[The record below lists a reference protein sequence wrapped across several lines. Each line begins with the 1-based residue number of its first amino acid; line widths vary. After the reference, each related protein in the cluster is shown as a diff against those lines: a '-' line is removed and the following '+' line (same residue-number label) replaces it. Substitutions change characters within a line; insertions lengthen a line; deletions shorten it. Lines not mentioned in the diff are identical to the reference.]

1 MARLGV
7 IALEELEN
15 SGGYGDGEV
24 DTSEINAEVADAAV
38 EQSDITNDGD
48 NIGSAINDAGAVEDI
63 RDTMQESVDSGEG
76 LDETAAE
83 IAEVAIEGYARRL
96 GYVSRG
102 RLLPAKES
110 FGGRN
115 SRIQATKIAIEEAD
129 NIIVRAWNAIIST
142 VKKIFASV
150 VEFFKRM
157 FGTAQKMDDAVEKL
171 EVDPLAE
178 QKGLKDSV
186 KGLKSGTGK
195 RISADQFQSTVGR
208 NFSPTNTSALS
219 VDDVIDFVNGQ
230 KNALDGLNS
239 VYGAVDG
246 VIKELKSFV
255 KLVRGAK
262 NKERVK
268 DELRDMSS
276 AALKQFISDLE
287 KNIFKDNTILL
298 YGGDIVT
305 FNVSSAK
312 AFAGDGMANDAK
324 ATAFITKTPVPNK
337 VDGPIV
343 VKTWDKASATKLKS
357 SLSELSK
364 INLSTSKNINKIET
378 IRGKLLELLDDV
390 VDLIKTSK
398 GKAAKGD
405 SGDSD
410 FDPVSSK
417 EFKKTLDK
425 LKKMIGNIL
434 DVFTTLA
441 TPLQTSAM
449 KTISGGITLFN
460 ENRAAYTDEK

>member
-38 EQSDITNDGD
+38 EQSDITNEGD

-96 GYVSRG
+96 GYTSRG

-129 NIIVRAWNAIIST
+129 NIIVRAWNAIVAT

-186 KGLKSGTGK
+186 KGLKAGTGK

-219 VDDVIDFVNGQ
+219 VNDVVDFVDSQ
-230 KNALDGLNS
+230 KEALNGLNS
-239 VYGAVDG
+239 VYEIVDKSIRE
-246 VIKELKSFV
+246 IKTVV
-255 KLVRGAK
+255 KDLRDLK

-268 DELRDMSS
+268 DDVRDGFS
-276 AALKQFISDLE
+276 AIMKILIDGLKT
-287 KNIFKDNTILL
+287 KIFKDNTILL
-298 YGGDIVT
+298 YGGDNVT
-305 FNVSSAK
+305 FNVSSAE

-324 ATAFITKTPVPNK
+324 PTAFITKTPVPNK

-343 VKTWDKASATKLKS
+343 VKTWDKASATKLKT

-364 INLSTSKNINKIET
+364 INLTTSKNVNKIET
-378 IRGKLLELLDDV
+378 IRGKLLEVLDDV

-398 GKAAKGD
+398 GK
-405 SGDSD
+405 GDSD
-410 FDPVSSK
+410 LDPVSSK
-417 EFKKTLDK
+417 EFKKTLEK
-425 LKKMIGNIL
+425 VKKMIGNIL

>member
-7 IALEELEN
+7 IALEELES

-24 DTSEINAEVADAAV
+24 DTSQINAEVADAAV
-38 EQSDITNDGD
+38 EQTDITNAGD
-48 NIGSAINDAGAVEDI
+48 TVGSAINDAGAVEDI

-96 GYVSRG
+96 GYGARG
-102 RLLPAKES
+102 RILPAKES
-110 FGGRN
+110 FGGRT

-129 NIIVRAWNAIIST
+129 NIIVRAWNAIVAT
-142 VKKIFASV
+142 VKKVFASV

-186 KGLKSGTGK
+186 KGLKASTGK
-195 RISADQFQSTVGR
+195 RISSDQFQSAVGR
-208 NFSPTNTSALS
+208 NFSPTSTSALTAKDIS
-219 VDDVIDFVNGQ
+219 EFCDGQ
-230 KNALDGLNS
+230 KNALDGLNTVYTAIDGS
-239 VYGAVDG
+239 V
-246 VIKELKSFV
+246 KELKTAV
-255 KLVRGAK
+255 KEVRDAK
-262 NKERVK
+262 KKERVK
-268 DELRDMSS
+268 DNVRDM
-276 AALKQFISDLE
+276 FSDVMKRIIDSLE
-287 KNIFKDNTILL
+287 KNIFKDGGILL
-298 YGGDIVT
+298 YGGEIVT

-312 AFAGDGMANDAK
+312 AFTGEGMSNDAK
-324 ATAFITKTPVPNK
+324 PTAFITKTPVPNK

-343 VKTWDKASATKLKS
+343 VKTWDKAAASDLKK
-357 SLSELSK
+357 SLSDLSK
-364 INLSTSKNINKIET
+364 TNLATSKNINKIET
-378 IRGKLLELLDDV
+378 IRGKLLELLDEV

-398 GKAAKGD
+398 GKSEQEDD
-405 SGDSD
+405 SG
-410 FDPVSSK
+410 FDPVTSK

-449 KTISGGITLFN
+449 KTVSGAITVFN

>member
-38 EQSDITNDGD
+38 EQSDITNEGD
-48 NIGSAINDAGAVEDI
+48 NIGSAINDAGVVEDI

-96 GYVSRG
+96 GFASRG

-110 FGGRN
+110 FGGRI

-129 NIIVRAWNAIIST
+129 NIIVRAWNAIVAT
-142 VKKIFASV
+142 VKKVFASV

-186 KGLKSGTGK
+186 KGLKAGTGK

-208 NFSPTNTSALS
+208 NFSPTSTSALS
-219 VDDVIDFVNGQ
+219 VSDVVDFVDSQ
-230 KNALDGLNS
+230 KEALNGLNS
-239 VYGAVDG
+239 VYEIVDKS
-246 VIKELKSFV
+246 IKAIKTFV
-255 KLVRGAK
+255 KDLRDLK

-268 DELRDMSS
+268 DDVRDGFYAIMKILIDG
-276 AALKQFISDLE
+276 LKT
-287 KNIFKDNTILL
+287 KIFKDNTILL
-298 YGGDIVT
+298 YGGDNVT
-305 FNVSSAK
+305 FNVSSVE
-312 AFAGDGMANDAK
+312 AFTGDGMANDAK

-343 VKTWDKASATKLKS
+343 VKTWDKASATKLKA
-357 SLSELSK
+357 SLSALSK
-364 INLSTSKNINKIET
+364 VNLSTSKNINKVET
-378 IRGKLLELLDDV
+378 IRGKVLELLDDV

-398 GKAAKGD
+398 GKAKD
-405 SGDSD
+405 KDDSD

-417 EFKKTLDK
+417 EFRKTLEK
-425 LKKMIGNIL
+425 LKKMVGNIL
-434 DVFTTLA
+434 DVFTTLT

-460 ENRAAYTDEK
+460 ENRAAYTNEK